1 MSKDFIN
8 RLGIKRFLNPAVL
21 LGLFLLIGISL
32 RLYDLGTESYWIDE
46 TFTVVEGQQSI
57 QQILTSGR
65 LDQPPAYFIPFHYWE
80 RIFGTSEVSTRSF
93 SALAGIISIILVYM
107 IGRELFGKPV
117 GLLSAFLI
125 SISEF
130 QIQYSQYVHF
140 YSYFEMMAL
149 LSILFFILALKSKKR
164 IHFILYVIASILMV
178 YSHTF
183 GVFILAAQN
192 VFLILQVKKYKG
204 LIATWIICQ
213 ALVLF
218 AYLPYFFILTLGKG
232 SVEGAVIA
240 TNGYISPPS
249 LWEPLRSVYH
259 FIFSPRRE
267 RNWEIMVVNY
277 AVAGAFLIAGTWIY
291 AFRQGKNIW
300 LSAWR
305 RWNANLKE
313 VPDLTGKLLLVSCW
327 LVCPILLPFVFSYLI
342 TPIYKDQYTIG
353 AASALYLLLALGIYS
368 IRKLVPITI
377 SLMVLVIMI
386 VPSLGNYFVNDVNE
400 QWREVAA
407 FVQANSSPTDEIVF
421 APNEGIE
428 IEQKTFNW
436 YYQGIEQK
444 TFDWYYH
451 GNLPICGLSNNVQD
465 SKAISAALMQ
475 CVSGHKRFWVII
487 RNASENSSQYTSF
500 FVNPNQTTMHLINTH
515 QFIGPISVYLVELQ
529 H

>member
-1 MSKDFIN
+1 MSTDFQNRSGIN
-8 RLGIKRFLNPAVL
+8 RFLNPAVL
-21 LGLFLLIGISL
+21 LGLILLIGISL

-65 LDQPPAYFIPFHYWE
+65 LDQPPAYYFPFHYWE
-80 RIFGTSEVSTRSF
+80 QLFGTSEVSTRSF

-125 SISEF
+125 SISEN
-130 QIQYSQYVHF
+130 QIYYSQLAKF
-140 YSYFEMMAL
+140 YGYFEMMTL

-213 ALVLF
+213 ALVLLTF
-218 AYLPYFFILTLGKG
+218 APYIFFLIIGKG
-232 SVEGAVIA
+232 SLQEVAAVQASLVLPI
-240 TNGYISPPS
+240 PS
-249 LWEPLRSVYH
+249 LSEPLRSVYH

-421 APNEGIE
+421 APNQGI
-428 IEQKTFNW
+428 
-436 YYQGIEQK
+436 GIEQK